1 MPHKLNNTITVE
13 ALRRSLKDKEQSY
26 LLFSNLPASRAKLQF
41 EGVLNNK
48 AVVWDA
54 CVRTIDDY
62 ALNNEVAPDP
72 KQIINVAIV
81 NGRYKLE
88 VALHMKQIDSA
99 VLERTIIMIRK
110 YKALKVGF
118 HEYGARS
125 KLM

>member
-26 LLFSNLPASRAKLQF
+26 LLFSNLPATRAKLQF
-41 EGVLNNK
+41 EGVLNN
-48 AVVWDA
+48 A